1 MTQLYNAHWDCN
13 LKKRKPAKGNCS
25 KRWAVQNFIVVYTV
39 WNVWDEGGTMHEQ
52 CFKGT
57 SNFTTNDCHINMTGE
72 RKET

>member
-1 MTQLYNAHWDCN
+1 MLTEIAIW
-13 LKKRKPAKGNCS
+13 KKENQKKEIANSIKMS
-25 KRWAVQNFIVVYTV
+25 STKFIALYTV
-39 WNVWDEGGTMHEQ
+39 WNVWDEGGTMHEK